1 MFNNYGDCVVLR
13 ESDNEAIFE
22 MTKSLR
28 IPIINAGN
36 GIDEHPTQA
45 MADLYTIFK
54 WRPHLVNK
62 SIDDSEKITIGIIGV
77 PSRMRT
83 VRSLLKLFCKFPY
96 FIKKIIVIYD
106 DKSLDQNDLFDEGQ
120 LEQLL
125 ESDLKIE
132 LETDMHKVLP
142 SLDVTYINAIAWV
155 GENYEIHGSSF
166 KLHSELPFKKDSIIL
181 HPLAR
186 GPELSTSL
194 DQTSKNWYFAQSR
207 GAVFVRMALL
217 TCLMDRT
224 TRVMD
229 VV

>member
-1 MFNNYGDCVVLR
+1 MFNNYGDCIVLR

-45 MADLYTIFK
+45 MSDLYTIFK

-106 DKSLDQNDLFDEGQ
+106 DKSIDQNDLFNDGQ
-120 LEQLL
+120 LEQLI
-125 ESDLKIE
+125 ESGLKIE
-132 LETDMHKVLP
+132 LETDMQKVLP
-142 SLDVTYINAIAWV
+142 SLDVTYILSL
-155 GENYEIHGSSF
+155 IH
-166 KLHSELPFKKDSIIL
+166 I
-181 HPLAR
+181 
-186 GPELSTSL
+186 
-194 DQTSKNWYFAQSR
+194 
-207 GAVFVRMALL
+207 
-217 TCLMDRT
+217 
-224 TRVMD
+224 
-229 VV
+229 